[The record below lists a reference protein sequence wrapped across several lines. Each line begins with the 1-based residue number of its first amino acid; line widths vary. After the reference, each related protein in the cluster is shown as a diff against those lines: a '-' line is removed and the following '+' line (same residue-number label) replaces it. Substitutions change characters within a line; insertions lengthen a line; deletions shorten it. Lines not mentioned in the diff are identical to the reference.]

1 MEEAGTAEKQ
11 SENDTRR
18 MGGNEMIK
26 KLKITTKYFAT
37 QELEGQEL
45 IEQSKDT
52 TDGQIVKQQIDRKNH
67 ADYGEYFEVTVVEE
81 LTTSKSIL
89 ENGY

>member
-1 MEEAGTAEKQ
+1 
-11 SENDTRR
+11 
-18 MGGNEMIK
+18 MIK
-26 KLKITTKYFAT
+26 KLKVTTKYFAT
-37 QELEGQEL
+37 QEGEGQNL
-45 IEQSKDT
+45 IEKSKEQ

-67 ADYGEYFEVTVVEE
+67 GDYGEYFEVTVVEE